1 MRAYLNVEVFSGL
14 LFILIGSVFLF
25 GTVELPYG
33 TWRKIGPGGFPA
45 LVAGLLI
52 LMGLIV
58 SIRGIV
64 SASHHPEVPR
74 FHFNKLSFVV
84 ASLVSFGLTIRGA
97 GMLPAIMLSTI
108 IVSRAVPRQRCIAVV
123 LYGLCLGAVSSLV
136 FVTALGMTVA
146 ILGPWFGF

>member
-1 MRAYLNVEVFSGL
+1 MRAYLNVEVLSGF

-33 TWRKIGPGGFPA
+33 TWRRIGPGGFPA
-45 LVAGLLI
+45 LIAGLLI

-58 SIRGIV
+58 SIRGLIN
-64 SASHHPEVPR
+64 SSHHPEVPR
-74 FHFNKLSFVV
+74 FHFNKLGFVI
-84 ASLVSFGLTIRGA
+84 ASLVLFGLTIRGA

-108 IVSRAVPRQRCIAVV
+108 VASRAVPRQRLIAVV
-123 LYGLCLGAVSSLV
+123 FYGLFLGAVSSLV
-136 FVTALGMTVA
+136 FVTALGMPVA